1 MAQRRGG
8 GPDSEEPVHKAEE
21 VDADPDHGHEAHHRG
36 LLGAEEEEQMGRTSE
51 RPENIRVNVTARRFR
66 IDPQK
71 KRREY
76 VERLEELLK
85 ELDAIISSPSTPRKL
100 KLRAVDTLVRV
111 IRGCYEIVRDV
122 EVEDL
127 ESELEKIKAEAEENQ
142 EEGDLG
148 YTVQGPAR

>member
-8 GPDSEEPVHKAEE
+8 GTDSEETVHKAEE

-36 LLGAEEEEQMGRTSE
+36 LLGAEEEEQVGRENEGSSE
-51 RPENIRVNVTARRFR
+51 IRFKVTVRRVR

-85 ELDAIISSPSTPRKL
+85 ELDAIISSSSTPRKL

-122 EVEDL
+122 DV
-127 ESELEKIKAEAEENQ
+127 
-142 EEGDLG
+142 
-148 YTVQGPAR
+148 

>member
-1 MAQRRGG
+1 VGRENEGSSEIRFKVTVRR
-8 GPDSEEPVHKAEE
+8 V
-21 VDADPDHGHEAHHRG
+21 
-36 LLGAEEEEQMGRTSE
+36 
-51 RPENIRVNVTARRFR
+51 R
-66 IDPQK
+66 IDPQR

-85 ELDAIISSPSTPRKL
+85 ELDAIISSPNTPRKL
-100 KLRAVDTLVRV
+100 KLRAIDTLVRV

-122 EVEDL
+122 DVEDL